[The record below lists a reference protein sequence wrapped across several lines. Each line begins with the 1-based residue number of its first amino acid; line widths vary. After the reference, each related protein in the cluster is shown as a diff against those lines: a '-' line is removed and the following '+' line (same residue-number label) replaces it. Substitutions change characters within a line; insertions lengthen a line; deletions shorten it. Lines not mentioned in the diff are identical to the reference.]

1 MGLGLG
7 GGNDKV
13 HPTPPSSSVTSASSN
28 PRTQQQQQEEEEQE
42 EERRAIEDDA
52 LRQRVR
58 ELEETVRQQRS
69 QISSLRHVA
78 EALSLS
84 APAKRRHAARP
95 VAEEIL
101 TSEWM

>member
-1 MGLGLG
+1 MGLG

-58 ELEETVRQQRS
+58 EETVRQQRS